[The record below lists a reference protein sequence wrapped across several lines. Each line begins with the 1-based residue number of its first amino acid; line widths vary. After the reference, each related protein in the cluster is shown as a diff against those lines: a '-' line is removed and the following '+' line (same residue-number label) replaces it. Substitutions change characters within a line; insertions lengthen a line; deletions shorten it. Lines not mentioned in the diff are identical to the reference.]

1 MKKLI
6 LIASFFA
13 AVSTQAAATVPAE
26 IAVPAGNK
34 AAMTLVG
41 AGDLTYECK
50 AKADGTGHEWIFA
63 GPNAVLTDAKK
74 KTVGKY
80 YAGPTWEHEDGSKL
94 TGKQLAVSPNPNA
107 IPLQL
112 VQTTPAEGKGMMV
125 GVTYIQRLNTQGGT
139 APKDPCSTTNM
150 GAKQTVKYQADYVFF
165 KKN

>member
-1 MKKLI
+1 MKVI
-6 LIASFFA
+6 IFTA
-13 AVSTQAAATVPAE
+13 AVLLACSAHSANVPAE
-26 IAVPAGNK
+26 IAVPAGHK

-41 AGDLTYECK
+41 AGELTYECK
-50 AKADGTGHEWIFA
+50 AKADGSGHEWTFA

-80 YAGPTWEHEDGSKL
+80 YAGPTWESNDGSKI

-112 VQTTPAEGKGMMV
+112 VQTTPAEGKGMMN

-139 APKDPCSTTNM
+139 APKDPCAAANM
-150 GAKQTVKYQADYVFF
+150 GTKQMVKYQADYVFF
-165 KKN
+165 KSN

>member
-1 MKKLI
+1 MKLVT
-6 LIASFFA
+6 LA
-13 AVSTQAAATVPAE
+13 AVLSLGVGAFGATLPAE

-41 AGDLTYECK
+41 AGELTYECK
-50 AKADGTGHEWIFA
+50 AKADGTGHEWTFA
-63 GPNAVLTDAKK
+63 GPNAVLTDSKK

-80 YAGPTWEHEDGSKL
+80 YAGPTWEANDGSKV

-112 VQTTPAEGKGMMV
+112 VQAAPADGKGMMV

-139 APKDPCSTTNM
+139 APKDPCAVANM
-150 GAKQTVKYQADYVFF
+150 GAKQMVKYQADYVFF
-165 KKN
+165 KSN